1 MCIARVGYH
10 SKAPSD
16 AVLRR
21 PNART
26 VDATPHA
33 MRTIAHEPRAGSL
46 PASETTDRPS
56 KTQRKEM
63 MHALQNL
70 GRELVELDPSR
81 LASLDLPEQ
90 LAEAIALARRLTRHE
105 AKRRQMQYVGRLMRD
120 VDPQPLIDALARW
133 SGGTRGR
140 TESRGVAS
148 RTPGSRRE

>member
-21 PNART
+21 PNAQT
-26 VDATPHA
+26 VDAIPHA
-33 MRTIAHEPRAGSL
+33 MRTTAREPRAGSL
-46 PASETTDRPS
+46 PAPETAERPS

-63 MHALQNL
+63 MHALQDL

-81 LASLDLPEQ
+81 VASLDLPER

-133 SGGTRGR
+133 SGGARRG
-140 TESRGVAS
+140 S
-148 RTPGSRRE
+148 GSHGE

>member
-10 SKAPSD
+10 SKAPSH

-46 PASETTDRPS
+46 PAPEKAERPS

-63 MHALQNL
+63 MHALQDL
-70 GRELVELDPSR
+70 GRELVELEPSR
-81 LASLDLPEQ
+81 VATLGLPEQ
-90 LAEAIALARRLTRHE
+90 LSEAIALARKLTRHE
-105 AKRRQMQYVGRLMRD
+105 AKRRQMQYIGRLMRD

-133 SGGTRGR
+133 SGGARRGSGQR
-140 TESRGVAS
+140 SE
-148 RTPGSRRE
+148 